1 LPAASAIGTTPESA
15 TKVRR
20 DIEREFM
27 PKTITWSGKLE
38 IMQYARLGDTGL
50 IVSRL
55 AFGAMTFGTGKG
67 PFAAVSKV
75 GPELADQIIGKTLD
89 AGINFFNTADGYT
102 GGQSEEMLGKA
113 LGARRKDVAIATKVA
128 FRTGE
133 AMIHQGLSRQHI
145 FASAEGSL
153 KRLGTDYIDVY
164 LVHRVDIHT
173 PVEETVDALND
184 LVRQG
189 KVRYV
194 GFSNWPAWMAAKALG
209 IQKRHGGARF
219 RAAEMYY
226 SLVGRDVE
234 YDVVP
239 FLEDAGI
246 GMMVWS
252 PLAGGFLTGKYTRE
266 NPQGDGGRLTGFDML
281 PYDREKGHTVVDKL
295 REIAKAHTASPAQ
308 IALAWLLRKPSVA
321 SILIGANKIAQL
333 DDNLGAMNVQLSD
346 EQMTQLDEL
355 TAPAPLYPHWFT
367 ARVKDPVVAAGL
379 SGKQ

>member
-1 LPAASAIGTTPESA
+1 MVASPSIHAGFVPVKGILY
-15 TKVRR
+15 
-20 DIEREFM
+20 
-27 PKTITWSGKLE
+27 GKLTE
-38 IMQYARLGDTGL
+38 DRQMRYARLGDTGL

-55 AFGAMTFGTGKG
+55 AFGAMTFGAGKG

-75 GPELADQIIGKTLD
+75 GPELADQLIGKTLD

-102 GGQSEEMLGKA
+102 GGQSEEILGKA

-145 FASAEGSL
+145 LSSAEGSL

-194 GFSNWPAWMAAKALG
+194 GFSNWPAWMAAKAVGL
-209 IQKRHGGARF
+209 QKQHNYARF

-226 SLVGRDVE
+226 PLVGRDVE
-234 YDVVP
+234 YDIVP
-239 FLEDAGI
+239 
-246 GMMVWS
+246 
-252 PLAGGFLTGKYTRE
+252 
-266 NPQGDGGRLTGFDML
+266 
-281 PYDREKGHTVVDKL
+281 
-295 REIAKAHTASPAQ
+295 
-308 IALAWLLRKPSVA
+308 
-321 SILIGANKIAQL
+321 
-333 DDNLGAMNVQLSD
+333 
-346 EQMTQLDEL
+346 
-355 TAPAPLYPHWFT
+355 
-367 ARVKDPVVAAGL
+367 
-379 SGKQ
+379 